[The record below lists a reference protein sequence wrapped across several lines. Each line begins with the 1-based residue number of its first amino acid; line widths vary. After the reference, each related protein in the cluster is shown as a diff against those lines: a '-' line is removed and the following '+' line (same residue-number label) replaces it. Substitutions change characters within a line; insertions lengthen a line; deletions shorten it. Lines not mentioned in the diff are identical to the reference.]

1 MLALKNIYR
10 RKKKYKNCKEKDLI
24 QVIVLEGYY
33 LIINNKINNKKINN
47 EKNLINNNKDSLIN
61 PYY

>member
-1 MLALKNIYR
+1 MLAFKNIYR

-47 EKNLINNNKDSLIN
+47 EKNLINNNKDLLIN
-61 PYY
+61 QYY